1 MRTSNS
7 RRISCT
13 ILTLILLVACP
24 TPFSNYASNKGF
36 YIEVPYVHQ
45 VGNYCGPAA
54 LAMVLRYWDQ
64 PTDQY
69 ELANAFRPFP
79 SKGLSGVQLKELA
92 ARYKFT
98 AHSFSGNS
106 EMILDHLREGR
117 PLIVAM
123 SSSRLL
129 NLNHYVVLV
138 GWDAEKRSWIVHDP
152 TDGPY
157 RRLSEKKFIDRWN
170 KLENWT
176 LMVLPEGGK

>member
-1 MRTSNS
+1 
-7 RRISCT
+7 
-13 ILTLILLVACP
+13 
-24 TPFSNYASNKGF
+24 
-36 YIEVPYVHQ
+36 
-45 VGNYCGPAA
+45 
-54 LAMVLRYWDQ
+54 
-64 PTDQY
+64 
-69 ELANAFRPFP
+69 
-79 SKGLSGVQLKELA
+79 
-92 ARYKFT
+92 
-98 AHSFSGNS
+98 
-106 EMILDHLREGR
+106 MILDHLREGR